1 MRKMERRRE
10 REKKRAKRKK
20 LGEWEKGCEG
30 VDGAHIRRAV
40 AARAAG

>member
-1 MRKMERRRE
+1 MCEKSKERE
-10 REKKRAKRKK
+10 REKKS
-20 LGEWEKGCEG
+20 EEKEVRRIEKECEG